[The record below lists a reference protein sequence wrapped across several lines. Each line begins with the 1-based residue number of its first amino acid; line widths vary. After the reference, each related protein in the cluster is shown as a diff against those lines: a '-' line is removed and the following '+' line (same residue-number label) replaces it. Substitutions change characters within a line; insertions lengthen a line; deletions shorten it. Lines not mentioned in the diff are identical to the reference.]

1 MLSSYLKLYRL
12 NAADGSIVWQKDLRT
27 LYGGTVIPYQNCA
40 SPLLENGM
48 IYLNANCGTSTLM
61 AFRAEDGSLAWRSQ
75 NEAMTHAT
83 PVITTINGVRQVIFT
98 TQSGLVSVD
107 PLSGGLLWK
116 FPYPFFYSTSIG
128 VSPVVYQ
135 DMVFVCGAHAYG
147 MGSVVMQASL
157 TDGSW
162 NTTRLWFTN
171 NPAAHWMTPVAYQG
185 FLFGN
190 FGIQSSDSPSAQL
203 KCVDMRTGAVKWST
217 NGFGRGATIVVNDHL
232 LSISEMGQL
241 VLLKPNTNAP
251 TEVADFRAIPNY
263 NLFTNRCWNTPAVAD
278 GRVYVRSTSFLACFD
293 FSIPDLQLDAPE
305 LSGPNQLSLTIRTVN
320 STPITSNRVV
330 NLEVRATPDI
340 GQPVGAW
347 ARLTNVLALT
357 NGAVRVDNV
366 SSGTQRY
373 FIVSE
378 PK

>member
-1 MLSSYLKLYRL
+1 M
-12 NAADGSIVWQKDLRT
+12 
-27 LYGGTVIPYQNCA
+27 
-40 SPLLENGM
+40 
-48 IYLNANCGTSTLM
+48 
-61 AFRAEDGSLAWRSQ
+61 
-75 NEAMTHAT
+75 
-83 PVITTINGVRQVIFT
+83 
-98 TQSGLVSVD
+98 D

-116 FPYPFFYSTSIG
+116 FPYSFFYSTSIG

-157 TDGSW
+157 TDGIW

-217 NGFGRGATIVVNDHL
+217 NGFGRGATIIVNDHL

-278 GRVYVRSTSFLACFD
+278 GRVYVRSTAFLACFD
-293 FSIPDLQLDAPE
+293 FSIPDLKLDTPQLAGAD
-305 LSGPNQLSLTIRTVN
+305 QLSLTIRTVN
-320 STPITSNRVV
+320 GSPIASNRVT
-330 NLEVRATPDI
+330 NLELRGTPEI

-347 ARLTNVLALT
+347 AKLTNVLALT
-357 NGAVRVDNV
+357 NGAVRVDKV